1 MQNEGVTRLCEYC
14 NNPAGDGPCEVC
26 DKRWLDGNAESF
38 KAMCA
43 KEVTIHSAK
52 RYRFNE
58 ATQAFDEVDDAT
70 VQDFLQ
76 THPVGTVWRE
86 YVAAPGAGFTDY
98 RVTRYTAGTV
108 YGVQIRSTVRELTAE
123 EAR

>member
-1 MQNEGVTRLCEYC
+1 MREKNPNCMYWPWACRDTLCTC
-14 NNPAGDGPCEVC
+14 GAPAEPSGAGQA
-26 DKRWLDGNAESF
+26 L
-38 KAMCA
+38 MCA

-86 YVAAPGAGFTDY
+86 YVAAPGTGFIDY
-98 RVTRYTAGTV
+98 RVTRYTADTV